1 MAFRLNLNSL
11 SVTRSTKQRRLHYF
25 QFAPF
30 DIDPLLFALSFTI
43 YAVIEYNIIGNRG
56 LYLVFCIKS
65 KILNMGL
72 FSTLTSATTSS
83 DGQANLRKSPQS
95 STSSSANI
103 PTLVQLY
110 AGDVNNSSSSSNN
123 GAILMENNPLVTG
136 YTTLTYQAVQ
146 VGEQASRDDA
156 MKNHQHTNPDLGV
169 WNCRVQQKE
178 KQSIPLIDSLLAK
191 VAPQTSVYC
200 LTVDLSD
207 ETSVETNLSSL
218 QAALVRHLI
227 EHPPSSSATT
237 TDTATTET
245 DGEMDIDPA
254 TTGSTSSG
262 NNIKTTSLYDL
273 QTAQFG
279 LASEEK
285 AAEQTIEET
294 AKDVK
299 IGLMICAVV
308 GSSSSSRGGGGDD
321 DTNQNNLAADISSE
335 SAYKKKQ
342 ARALVVY
349 HLRKFANAINAALC
363 FVERPAAVE
372 NHQSS
377 EGDNKTQTTE
387 AAAAAADDTTTTN
400 AAEDTQIAIPY
411 DKLSQLWRDMAM
423 GIPVWEQQSTETEDT
438 AAATAL
444 YGPGR
449 QQEDLIESLLLR
461 NANYPGHWDAN
472 KDSLW
477 VALPSTSGG
486 GGGGGTSEMSTQT
499 ITTGDGGWL
508 TQLRDSIASALPA
521 TDKTSGNEKASA
533 DDDGKPK
540 EKDAAVSSFFESLL
554 ANP

>member
-1 MAFRLNLNSL
+1 
-11 SVTRSTKQRRLHYF
+11 
-25 QFAPF
+25 
-30 DIDPLLFALSFTI
+30 
-43 YAVIEYNIIGNRG
+43 
-56 LYLVFCIKS
+56 
-65 KILNMGL
+65 MGL

-110 AGDVNNSSSSSNN
+110 AGDVSTSSSSSSNN

-156 MKNHQHTNPDLGV
+156 MKNHQHMNPDLGV

-178 KQSIPLIDSLLAK
+178 KRSIPLIDSLLAK

-237 TDTATTET
+237 KTDTATTET

-254 TTGSTSSG
+254 TTSSTSSG
-262 NNIKTTSLYDL
+262 NNIETTSLYDL

-363 FVERPAAVE
+363 FVDRPAAVE

-377 EGDNKTQTTE
+377 EGDNKPQTTE
-387 AAAAAADDTTTTN
+387 
-400 AAEDTQIAIPY
+400 
-411 DKLSQLWRDMAM
+411 
-423 GIPVWEQQSTETEDT
+423 
-438 AAATAL
+438 
-444 YGPGR
+444 
-449 QQEDLIESLLLR
+449 EDLIESLLLR

-486 GGGGGTSEMSTQT
+486 GGTSEMSTQT

-521 TDKTSGNEKASA
+521 TEKTSGNEKASA